1 MRFRSLLAAAVPVAL
16 AGVLVTAGPAAA
28 HDTLVSATP
37 AADSTVAGTVDEVVL
52 TLSEPPLSGLQSG
65 IVISVT
71 GPDGAE
77 HTSGDVRTAADT
89 IAKDVDLADAGSY
102 DVRWR
107 SVSVDGHPIS
117 GEYRFT
123 SQGAPDVAATPT
135 PTATG
140 AAAAPS
146 SGPTATATADAAARD
161 TADGAG
167 TTAPAEH
174 QHGQT
179 ATLWFLVGL
188 VVVVLLAVLVTR
200 VVSRRRASATGAGE
214 GTD

>member
-1 MRFRSLLAAAVPVAL
+1 VRFRSLLATAVAVAL
-16 AGVLVTAGPAAA
+16 AAVLVTAGPAAA

-52 TLSEPPLSGLQSG
+52 TLSEPPLSGLQTG

-77 HTSGDVRTAADT
+77 HTSGDVRTAENT
-89 IAKDVDLADAGSY
+89 IAKDVDLTAAGAY

-107 SVSVDGHPIS
+107 SVSVDGHPID

-123 SQGAPDVAATPT
+123 SQGAPSATPT
-135 PTATG
+135 PTATSPSAAG
-140 AAAAPS
+140 AAT
-146 SGPTATATADAAARD
+146 PTATATADAVMSDA
-161 TADGAG
+161 AG
-167 TTAPAEH
+167 TAAPVEH
-174 QHGQT
+174 QHGQA

-188 VVVVLLAVLVTR
+188 VVLVLLAVLVTR
-200 VVSRRRASATGAGE
+200 VVSRRRAAATGAGE